1 MASPLCAE
9 EVLLLLDQAPR
20 GELAI
25 VGVDFTSAV
34 QRGDVAPQRL
44 ANVQAYRESGNTP
57 VPAQF
62 VPVSLTDPDISSS
75 SAPAT
80 RGILVLQ
87 LPRGSGNTIRLAFEA
102 AESANATPAAGKI
115 KTSDC
120 TIDYDPLQMA
130 GLPCRIQFDKS
141 QKVFSEF
148 RWNDRLHH
156 EKLGGF
162 LLRNDKQATAAVVS
176 DGPLCTVVRVDA
188 AYKREDGTQPPSQP
202 RAVYDW
208 YYFHNSPVAY
218 VTATITQQSSYRW
231 NEVHFLE
238 LIFSG
243 RDFMNWTGVGPAG
256 GGELVADGSSHR
268 NADWAAL
275 LDDKNAIGMFG
286 CGSVLV
292 HDGRGQYGTY
302 LHAEGDRSWQPWDDT
317 LRRYSG
323 WLWIGTAEDPPLAIQ
338 SWQQRLPIELPA
350 TLTTRGVHEAIE
362 TARTKA
368 LQLTAS
374 DRATQCWNVAVATR
388 MEAAGRLESV
398 PGALQGTL
406 PSDWHLLEAGELR
419 LAVECRNG
427 GLQLASLFDASS
439 DHEHL
444 AASPLPLF
452 RLTLR
457 NAETKE
463 LERVTADRGWQ
474 QVSVEDT
481 TPGTLL
487 LRWQHPENVAF
498 GALTVTAQAQADPA
512 SNAVR
517 WQLNVAGQ
525 SEPWSLWHVVFPQVA
540 LSAPGADTVLLIPRG
555 PGEEQRGVWTREFSF
570 RGMYPSGWTSM
581 QFMAAYD
588 RLSHRG
594 FYWAIHD
601 PMGGT
606 KELSAKSLQPSPAL
620 VLAADIPA
628 PDMGK
633 PGNSFQ
639 LNGEAVWQVFSGDWY
654 DAAVIY
660 RDWARQHAR
669 WYPQLG
675 NEGREDTPAWMRELC
690 VWAQT
695 GGTAAACADQ
705 VKRFAEYLGVPV
717 GFHWYSWHKI
727 PFDNDY
733 PHYFPP
739 ADDFA
744 EGVRQAAGIECVCH
758 ALHQRATVGHAR
770 QRD

>member
-1 MASPLCAE
+1 
-9 EVLLLLDQAPR
+9 
-20 GELAI
+20 
-25 VGVDFTSAV
+25 
-34 QRGDVAPQRL
+34 
-44 ANVQAYRESGNTP
+44 
-57 VPAQF
+57 
-62 VPVSLTDPDISSS
+62 
-75 SAPAT
+75 
-80 RGILVLQ
+80 
-87 LPRGSGNTIRLAFEA
+87 
-102 AESANATPAAGKI
+102 
-115 KTSDC
+115 
-120 TIDYDPLQMA
+120 MA

-162 LLRNDKQATAAVVS
+162 LLRNDKQAKVSVVS
-176 DGPLCTVVRVDA
+176 DGPLCTVVRVEA

-208 YYFHNSPVAY
+208 YYFHDSPVAY

-238 LIFSG
+238 LIFPG
-243 RDFMNWTGVGPAG
+243 RDFMNWAGAGPAG
-256 GGELVADGSSHR
+256 GGELVADGRSHR

-362 TARTKA
+362 TGSAKA
-368 LQLTAS
+368 DAAYGVGSRDAVLERRRGNSTWKPPDDLNQCLALCKG
-374 DRATQCWNVAVATR
+374 RCPATGTCWRLVSYDWRLSVVTVACNWRV
-388 MEAAGRLESV
+388 
-398 PGALQGTL
+398 
-406 PSDWHLLEAGELR
+406 
-419 LAVECRNG
+419 
-427 GLQLASLFDASS
+427 LFDAGTN
-439 DHEHL
+439 HEHL

-540 LSAPGADTVLLIPRG
+540 VSAPGEDPVLLIPRG
-555 PGEEQRGVWTREFSF
+555 PGEEQRGVWQRAFSF

-588 RLSHRG
+588 RPSHRG

-606 KELSAKSLQPSPAL
+606 KELSAKSLQPSPTL
-620 VLAADIPA
+620 VLAADTPV

-660 RDWARQHAR
+660 RDWVATACTLVPTTRQ
-669 WYPQLG
+669 
-675 NEGREDTPAWMRELC
+675 
-690 VWAQT
+690 
-695 GGTAAACADQ
+695 
-705 VKRFAEYLGVPV
+705 
-717 GFHWYSWHKI
+717 
-727 PFDNDY
+727 
-733 PHYFPP
+733 
-739 ADDFA
+739 
-744 EGVRQAAGIECVCH
+744 
-758 ALHQRATVGHAR
+758 
-770 QRD
+770 